1 MSGAAEDEDAVLL
14 DTEEA
19 KAAVEQLRAD
29 AKVQAETDAAQAK
42 LDVRGQILSGQRFV
56 TRETNYES
64 SLFATWERIKLKFSR
79 YGFAH
84 VGGRRLFNDTD
95 GIYGG
100 KAYLEMR
107 TELVTFLYELA
118 GNVKKQDLTASVR
131 ALQEF
136 VIWVD
141 DQDYLDQIP
150 LLYAQAANLFHN
162 ADLGL
167 KRPKEGTLFD
177 LDPEKVY
184 ARWYALRKLE
194 GPVEL
199 PTIVVKVTR

>member
-1 MSGAAEDEDAVLL
+1 MGPVNEDRDDEDPALL
-14 DTEEA
+14 SPDEA
-19 KAAVEQLRAD
+19 KERVERIRAD
-29 AKVQAETDAAQAK
+29 AKAETEEKK
-42 LDVRGQILSGQRFV
+42 LDVRGQILGGQRFV
-56 TRETNYES
+56 TRESNYES
-64 SLFATWERIKLKFSR
+64 SLFATWERIKSKFSR

-118 GNVKKQDLTASVR
+118 GNVKKDALRDSVA
-131 ALQEF
+131 ALRKF
-136 VIWVD
+136 IAWVD
-141 DQDYLDQIP
+141 EEDYLDQIP

-177 LDPEKVY
+177 LDPEKVW
-184 ARWYALRKLE
+184 ARWYALRNLE
-194 GPVEL
+194 GPVEV
-199 PTIVVKVTR
+199 PTITIEKVDR